1 MKSYIQL
8 SIYLLCF
15 SMFAVAQVN
24 PSIGSTKSS
33 TSKNPYVTRIF
44 TDENG
49 KEIEE
54 IIVPGRPPENYRAPV
69 AKLPDPDNENAN
81 VLANVPA
88 FDWSFGCSAT
98 SAAMIASYY
107 DRTGYDNIYT
117 GPTNGGVMPMNNSYW
132 PAVVINGETRK
143 QCPLSATHQGLD
155 GRPDKGHVDDYWYMY
170 GSEQDPYYGNWTQHE
185 YGDCTADYMGTNQ
198 YHNFGVTDGATR
210 FYSYLDGSPLYDYTG
225 CEPYERDGCH
235 GFKLFMESRGYDV
248 QPNGN
253 YSQRIYGYEGNT
265 LGFTYDQFKD
275 EIDAGRP
282 VIIQVTGHSMVG
294 YGYDESGG
302 NQLVYIHDTWDYN
315 DHTMEWGGTY
325 ANDMQ
330 HYGVV
335 VMMLEPLSPLASYA
349 LDFDGVD
356 DFVNCGHDV
365 SLNITET
372 LTVEAWINPSG
383 WGEFESYGYGR
394 IVDKNA
400 IKLFLVNDGGS
411 YYDNHSLVFALK
423 NSESSYAIGSVD
435 NSISLNE
442 WQHVAATYN
451 GNGEAYIYIN
461 GVEQEIS
468 GTLPT
473 GALMDHSADVLYIG
487 EAVSQTRAFEGLID
501 EVRIWNVERSET
513 EIQDYMFSYLAGTET
528 GLAGYWQM
536 NEGQGSVI
544 NDLSGNNNIGQLGS
558 TTGNDPGDPFWTP
571 TDWPY
576 MLLDADFSATPQS
589 GYAPLTVQFNDES
602 TCNPSS
608 WEWDFENDGTVDSY
622 DQNPQWTYSSPG
634 IFSVSLT
641 VNEGSTNY
649 NRLREDYISVNMN
662 VTGDTIYVKQDGT
675 GNATTVQGGI
685 DLAQNGQ
692 VVLVYPGTYN
702 ENITFSGKLITVG
715 SLFLTTQDESYI
727 SQTTIDGGQADVVVS
742 FAYGEDA
749 GAMLT
754 GFTITN
760 GDSEYGGGI
769 FIYYSSPTLSYLHI
783 VDNSSIRG
791 GGIYCKSAT
800 PSISFC
806 LLAGNDAESTGG
818 ALNFQDCSG
827 VELDRLTIA
836 NNNAQFGGA
845 LMITS
850 SSVTIENSILW
861 GNQNM
866 ELYFN
871 NYYDP
876 NYLEVNYCDAEGGQ
890 TALQQYANNGT
901 FVWGTGNLNANPL
914 FTNAASGDYSLA
926 YGSPCIDTGDPA
938 APLDPDGTRA
948 DIGAIYHVQQID
960 LNAEFSADV
969 TAGGAPLT
977 VQFTDASEGNPSS
990 WEWDFDNDG
999 TVDSYEQNPEF
1010 IYTEVGVYSVSL
1022 TVINDFGQDTKTRIE
1037 YITVFEP
1044 LFAEFTADI
1053 TSGEAP
1059 LTVQFTDESTGDP
1072 SSWEWDFEND
1082 GTVDATIQ
1090 HPEFTYSEPGIY
1102 SVSLTVINDFG
1113 QDTKTR
1119 IEYIT
1124 VLEDIG
1130 IISEVSASQRTD
1142 GSRMVDVSYNLDGSQ
1157 TSYPII
1163 LEVSFNDGSTYEEVT
1178 DVSGD
1183 IGTVEPGTGLTI
1195 TWDAGTEFPAG
1206 FYYETVKVRVTAVD
1220 EGWEC
1225 GDLLT
1230 DPRDGQQYE
1239 TVQIGDY
1246 CWMARNLAYL
1256 PTVSPS
1262 SQWSKTEP
1270 YYYVYDYQGS
1280 DVAEAKATTNYQ
1292 TYGVL
1297 YNWPSANVSCPPV
1310 DGWHL
1315 PSDEEWKILEGT
1327 VDSQYPVGDPE
1338 WDDTGYR
1345 GFDVGYNLRSTAGWY
1360 NNGNGSDLYGFS
1372 ALPGG
1377 MCGYNGEFH
1386 SISTNAGWWNSN
1398 ENSTSTAWFHSL
1410 AYNSNQSWRNTN
1422 SKNYAFSVRC
1432 LKNPD
1437 QPDQGHSSA
1446 GSRNFSGESPAF
1458 IMDTKNPEVTL
1469 STPNGGGIYSYLE
1482 MLNISWTATDDTFE
1496 ATPVSAG
1503 ISTEEGGTI
1512 TWLAGNIANSGSTQV
1527 DPPDITTLFAKAH
1540 LKAVDAFGNEG
1551 NDASDEYF
1559 ELVESIIP
1567 LDAEFSADV
1576 TEGVAP
1582 LTVQFTDASEGNPS
1596 SWEWDFQNDGTVDSY
1611 DQNPAFTYT
1620 DPGIYSVS
1628 LTVYDGEGSSTETK
1642 IDYITVN
1649 ESLVA
1654 DFTANVTSGDA
1665 PLTVQFNDLSTGNPS
1680 SWEWDFENDGTVDSY
1695 LQNPE
1700 FVYTNPGSYSVRL
1713 KVSKNSQEDVKI
1725 QIDYILVEEPFVCP
1739 SPTNLTADNITYHSA
1754 ELDWTPGNSGTQW
1767 DLLWGLHDFDPL
1779 TEGELIEGISVH
1791 PYNLDELEELTS
1803 YDFYVRTVCDD
1814 EVSDWAGPQSFTTLQ
1829 YLCEPGW
1836 TLTPYFQYN
1845 MQIIGELYIDGVQ
1858 SFNPNDKIGAFVDGE
1873 CRGIAA
1879 PDPDLNGLV
1888 FLSVGSNSVSGEQVD
1903 FIIWKV
1909 AECVECPTGESMV
1922 FENQL
1927 QVGTPGNP
1935 YLFQCALYELDLNF
1949 GEGYTWFSVNIDPG
1963 SMMLNDLFTGL
1974 SPCEEDRII
1983 GQNAFAVVYNGSW
1996 VGSLTAISPAQM
2008 YKMQLCSE
2016 QSLTLEG
2023 QPAENEPIMLG
2034 AGYTW
2039 LGYLPQ
2045 DGMNINTAL
2054 AGLSPLPDEDSRL
2067 IGQNSF
2073 AVYYQGQWVGSLTQ
2087 LQPGDG
2093 YIIELSNGSTLTYPS
2108 ALDGGN
2114 IEPVHEMISPT
2125 GELPLANLQYNM
2137 MLIAQLELP
2146 DGSISTNPEDVIYAF
2161 SGDECRGM
2169 AIPNENP
2176 EGKMFMTIGADLQT
2190 GEEITFKAWLSEFGI
2205 LEEINETIAFESLK
2219 KAGTMDEPVLLT
2231 LKDFTGVELQFA
2243 ESIFIGEPFPN
2254 PFNDQTEISYRL
2266 PFSANVKLMVY
2277 NSHGQ
2282 PVAQITEGLRKAGSH
2297 KETIKREDLAP
2308 GVYYFRMKIISDK
2321 FSGQKNGKLIISQ

>member
-24 PSIGSTKSS
+24 PSTGSTKSS

-88 FDWSFGCSAT
+88 FDWSFGCSVT

-325 ANDMQ
+325 ANDIQ

-461 GVEQEIS
+461 GVEQETS

-641 VNEGSTNY
+641 INEGSTNY

-675 GNATTVQGGI
+675 GNTTTIQGGI

-749 GAMLT
+749 GVMLT

-769 FIYYSSPTLSYLHI
+769 FCYYSSPTLSYLHI

-806 LLAGNDAESTGG
+806 LLAGNSAESTGG
-818 ALNFQDCSG
+818 ALNFQDCTG

-836 NNNAQFGGA
+836 NNSAQFGGA
-845 LMITS
+845 LMLTS

-926 YGSPCIDTGDPA
+926 SGSPCIDTGDPA

-960 LNAEFSADV
+960 LNADFSADV

-999 TVDSYEQNPEF
+999 SVDSYEQNPEF
-1010 IYTEVGVYSVSL
+1010 IYTETGVYTVSL
-1022 TVINDFGQDTKTRIE
+1022 TVINDFGEDTKTRIE

-1044 LFAEFTADI
+1044 LFADFTANI
-1053 TSGEAP
+1053 TSGSAP
-1059 LTVQFTDESTGDP
+1059 LTVQFTDQSTGEIT
-1072 SSWEWDFEND
+1072 SWEWDFEND
-1082 GTVDATIQ
+1082 GTVDSYLQNPEFTYTDPGVYTVSLTVYDSKGSDTEIKTDYITVIEEPGTITGVTASQRTDGSKLVDINYNLDGPQSSYPVMLEVSFNDGSTYEEVTNVSGDIGAVEPGTGLTITWNAGTEFPAGFYYETVKMRVTAIDEGWECGNLLTDNRDGQQYETVLIGDQCWMAENLAWLPSVSPSSNGSATNPYYYVYGYQGTDVEQAKATVAYQNFGALYNWPASMISCPEGWQLPTDDEWKILEGTVDSQYPVESNEWDYTGGRGYDAGKNLKTTTGWENNGNGTDLYGFSGWAAGRRRFFYNDFLFLGTKMGFWSATETYTPEAWNREVLDDSDQSFRDSYPKGYGFSLRCLKSQEKTNNNSSSLQRNNFSGESPAFIMDTKNPEVTLNTPNGGGIYSYLELLDVTWTATDDTFEATPVSAGISTEEGGAITWLASNITNSGNTQIDPPDVETLFALAHVKAVDAFGNESEDASDDYFELVESTDPPVAEFSADITSGEAPLAVQFTDESTGEPYAWEWDFENDGTIDATIQ

-1113 QDTKTR
+1113 EDTKTR
-1119 IEYIT
+1119 IDYIT
-1124 VLEDIG
+1124 V
-1130 IISEVSASQRTD
+1130 
-1142 GSRMVDVSYNLDGSQ
+1142 
-1157 TSYPII
+1157 
-1163 LEVSFNDGSTYEEVT
+1163 F
-1178 DVSGD
+1178 
-1183 IGTVEPGTGLTI
+1183 EP
-1195 TWDAGTEFPAG
+1195 
-1206 FYYETVKVRVTAVD
+1206 
-1220 EGWEC
+1220 
-1225 GDLLT
+1225 
-1230 DPRDGQQYE
+1230 
-1239 TVQIGDY
+1239 
-1246 CWMARNLAYL
+1246 
-1256 PTVSPS
+1256 
-1262 SQWSKTEP
+1262 
-1270 YYYVYDYQGS
+1270 
-1280 DVAEAKATTNYQ
+1280 
-1292 TYGVL
+1292 
-1297 YNWPSANVSCPPV
+1297 
-1310 DGWHL
+1310 
-1315 PSDEEWKILEGT
+1315 
-1327 VDSQYPVGDPE
+1327 
-1338 WDDTGYR
+1338 
-1345 GFDVGYNLRSTAGWY
+1345 
-1360 NNGNGSDLYGFS
+1360 
-1372 ALPGG
+1372 
-1377 MCGYNGEFH
+1377 
-1386 SISTNAGWWNSN
+1386 
-1398 ENSTSTAWFHSL
+1398 
-1410 AYNSNQSWRNTN
+1410 
-1422 SKNYAFSVRC
+1422 
-1432 LKNPD
+1432 
-1437 QPDQGHSSA
+1437 
-1446 GSRNFSGESPAF
+1446 
-1458 IMDTKNPEVTL
+1458 
-1469 STPNGGGIYSYLE
+1469 
-1482 MLNISWTATDDTFE
+1482 
-1496 ATPVSAG
+1496 
-1503 ISTEEGGTI
+1503 
-1512 TWLAGNIANSGSTQV
+1512 
-1527 DPPDITTLFAKAH
+1527 LFA
-1540 LKAVDAFGNEG
+1540 
-1551 NDASDEYF
+1551 
-1559 ELVESIIP
+1559 
-1567 LDAEFSADV
+1567 EFTADV
-1576 TEGVAP
+1576 TSGEAP
-1582 LTVQFTDASEGNPS
+1582 LTVQFTDESTGEPDA
-1596 SWEWDFQNDGTVDSY
+1596 WEWDFENDGTIDATI
-1611 DQNPAFTYT
+1611 QHPEFTYSE
-1620 DPGIYSVS
+1620 PGIYSVS
-1628 LTVYDGEGSSTETK
+1628 LTVINDFGEDTK
-1642 IDYITVN
+1642 TRFDYITI
-1649 ESLVA
+1649 
-1654 DFTANVTSGDA
+1654 T
-1665 PLTVQFNDLSTGNPS
+1665 
-1680 SWEWDFENDGTVDSY
+1680 
-1695 LQNPE
+1695 
-1700 FVYTNPGSYSVRL
+1700 
-1713 KVSKNSQEDVKI
+1713 
-1725 QIDYILVEEPFVCP
+1725 EPFVCMP
-1739 SPTNLTADNITYHSA
+1739 PVDLSASGITSNA
-1754 ELDWTPGNSGTQW
+1754 VTLSWNPGGEEMQW
-1767 DLLWGLHDFDPL
+1767 DLIWGESGFTPI
-1779 TEGELIEGISVH
+1779 TEGTLVEGITETSW
-1791 PYNLDELEELTS
+1791 NLTGLSPETT
-1803 YDFYVRTVCDD
+1803 YDFYVRAVCNA
-1814 EVSDWAGPQSFTTLQ
+1814 EQTSEWAGPEIFTTTEGGPPNWEPVPFLQ
-1829 YLCEPGW
+1829 
-1836 TLTPYFQYN
+1836 FN
-1845 MQIIGELYIDGVQ
+1845 MQIIGQMHYPDGGI
-1858 SFNPNDKIGAFVDGE
+1858 SLNENDIVAAFVGEE
-1873 CRGIAA
+1873 CRGVISPNPGFFGLLFLTVSSNQQVGETVTFKAYIAES
-1879 PDPDLNGLV
+1879 DEVVDLDQT
-1888 FLSVGSNSVSGEQVD
+1888 VG
-1903 FIIWKV
+1903 
-1909 AECVECPTGESMV
+1909 

-1927 QVGTPGNP
+1927 QIGTIPDPFIFSYGALAGQTINLPAGWSGLSGYLQPTQPGMEDVFAPIADELIIAQTMTEMYYPGQNINTIGNWESHSA
-1935 YLFQCALYELDLNF
+1935 YKIKVTEACDLLLTGTHETDMTVALDAGWSLLPVVTPESANVD
-1949 GEGYTWFSVNIDPG
+1949 
-1963 SMMLNDLFTGL
+1963 DLFTPVAGFVMAKDVAGTGVYWPQFGINNMGIIIPGKAYYVLMSQAGEVDFTGLKNSNNPTSINLTGLEDLSGFGIAPTPSTHTIAILPEALKGFDQGTMIGAYDQAGNCFGATACVGETISITVFGDDPTTAEKDGFFEGEMILFETLSVRTGLTPAFDQNLPQSDGTFTENGL
-1974 SPCEEDRII
+1974 SAILSFKEATGISESDL
-1983 GQNAFAVVYNGSW
+1983 SK
-1996 VGSLTAISPAQM
+1996 SLNIYPNPSKGEVAISGLIAGVEISITDLHGQTVDTFTAQ
-2008 YKMQLCSE
+2008 SE
-2016 QSLTLEG
+2016 QMTF
-2023 QPAENEPIMLG
+2023 
-2034 AGYTW
+2034 
-2039 LGYLPQ
+2039 
-2045 DGMNINTAL
+2045 D
-2054 AGLSPLPDEDSRL
+2054 LSD
-2067 IGQNSF
+2067 
-2073 AVYYQGQWVGSLTQ
+2073 
-2087 LQPGDG
+2087 LQPGVYLVKIESG
-2093 YIIELSNGSTLTYPS
+2093 SQII
-2108 ALDGGN
+2108 
-2114 IEPVHEMISPT
+2114 
-2125 GELPLANLQYNM
+2125 
-2137 MLIAQLELP
+2137 
-2146 DGSISTNPEDVIYAF
+2146 
-2161 SGDECRGM
+2161 
-2169 AIPNENP
+2169 
-2176 EGKMFMTIGADLQT
+2176 
-2190 GEEITFKAWLSEFGI
+2190 
-2205 LEEINETIAFESLK
+2205 
-2219 KAGTMDEPVLLT
+2219 
-2231 LKDFTGVELQFA
+2231 
-2243 ESIFIGEPFPN
+2243 
-2254 PFNDQTEISYRL
+2254 
-2266 PFSANVKLMVY
+2266 
-2277 NSHGQ
+2277 
-2282 PVAQITEGLRKAGSH
+2282 
-2297 KETIKREDLAP
+2297 
-2308 GVYYFRMKIISDK
+2308 FR
-2321 FSGQKNGKLIISQ
+2321 KLILQ